1 MDKKNITFGDLE
13 IKKRKFLHGKNLI
26 LSEDADMAKIQVYNL
41 VSSGEKYHK
50 NFIGYKDDYH

>member
-13 IKKRKFLHGKNLI
+13 IKKRKFLHGKNLV
-26 LSEDADMAKIQVYNL
+26 LSEDADIAKIQVYNL
-41 VSSGEKYHK
+41 VSSCEKYHR